1 MGRKKLKWSF
11 KLGLLFLFILI
22 LWLVHKPIFIAM
34 GRYLEM
40 PSSNHPADVVVIEGG
55 HTVSRFR
62 VEEAIRLWREG
73 TIKHIVMTL
82 NTQNGLVDAFGLQN
96 YQQIVR
102 TKMDSLHVPPS
113 AYTIMKLNI
122 TDPFTHN
129 TAKALLQYML
139 GHNYHSLMIIHDNFH
154 IRRSY
159 LAYKK
164 VMEKHGISIYPH
176 TVRIYI
182 DATNWWQAAN
192 GVRRVYAEYIKLLF
206 YWYKGYL

>member
-1 MGRKKLKWSF
+1 
-11 KLGLLFLFILI
+11 
-22 LWLVHKPIFIAM
+22 M

-40 PSSNHPADVVVIEGG
+40 PSSNHRADVIVIEGG
-55 HTVSRFR
+55 HTVSKFR

-73 TIKHIVMTL
+73 MVKHIVMTL
-82 NTQNGLVDAFGLQN
+82 NTQNDLVDAFGLHN
-96 YQQIVR
+96 YEQLVAKQ
-102 TKMDSLHVPPS
+102 MDLLNVPPFV
-113 AYTIMKLNI
+113 YTVMKLNI

-129 TAKALLQYML
+129 TAKALLKYML
-139 GHNYHSLMIIHDNFH
+139 VHKYHSLMICHDNFH

-164 VMEKHGISIYPH
+164 VMGKHGINVYPH

-182 DATNWWQAAN
+182 DATNWWKASN